1 MQLVK
6 THCLT
11 RSMQWELRIMII
23 RFVTVTYL
31 LQIFVLSYYGG
42 KLTYNLRSRVFK
54 NILRQEIGW
63 FDDKKNS
70 TGALV
75 AQLSNDAGQV
85 EGVRKMLEIS
95 NAYTWNFECKWC
107 SSTCTCTHMHGS
119 YVYSCKPFYRL
130 RAELLNFKRLLSE
143 EVAILYRYFI

>member
-1 MQLVK
+1 
-6 THCLT
+6 
-11 RSMQWELRIMII
+11 MII

-95 NAYTWNFECKWC
+95 NAYT
-107 SSTCTCTHMHGS
+107 
-119 YVYSCKPFYRL
+119 
-130 RAELLNFKRLLSE
+130 
-143 EVAILYRYFI
+143 